1 MSDGY
6 KGFVVTL
13 DRDCKD
19 EDADRIGRAISMIK
33 GIVSVAP
40 SIANPDDY
48 MNRARVKWELRERL
62 IELLRMDEDFLG
74 GKG

>member
-1 MSDGY
+1 
-6 KGFVVTL
+6 
-13 DRDCKD
+13 
-19 EDADRIGRAISMIK
+19 
-33 GIVSVAP
+33 
-40 SIANPDDY
+40 